1 MFTWEVSILN
11 TGITSKEAILQV
23 CRGIVASKGLSAVNM
38 RSVADECHIALGT
51 LYNYYSNK
59 DELLLAIVED
69 IWKAIF
75 HMDHKCPT
83 DFTFPEY
90 VAYIFECIQK
100 GAEDYPDFFTA
111 HSVSIANSEKGKAKS
126 TMKHYFDH
134 MKTGMLEVL
143 QADDRV
149 SGEAFS
155 SAFTEME
162 FIDFVLDNLLL
173 LLIQG
178 KTSCEVLKETIR
190 RTIY

>member
-23 CRGIVASKGLSAVNM
+23 CRGIVASRGLSAVNM

-90 VAYIFECIQK
+90 VAYIFECI
-100 GAEDYPDFFTA
+100 
-111 HSVSIANSEKGKAKS
+111 
-126 TMKHYFDH
+126 
-134 MKTGMLEVL
+134 
-143 QADDRV
+143 
-149 SGEAFS
+149 
-155 SAFTEME
+155 
-162 FIDFVLDNLLL
+162 
-173 LLIQG
+173 
-178 KTSCEVLKETIR
+178 
-190 RTIY
+190 